1 MSWASCWIWGSQ
13 TREKTEQPT
22 VDIVGLP
29 DLAK

>member
-1 MSWASCWIWGSQ
+1 MSWASYWIWGFQ
-13 TREKTEQPT
+13 TREETEQPT